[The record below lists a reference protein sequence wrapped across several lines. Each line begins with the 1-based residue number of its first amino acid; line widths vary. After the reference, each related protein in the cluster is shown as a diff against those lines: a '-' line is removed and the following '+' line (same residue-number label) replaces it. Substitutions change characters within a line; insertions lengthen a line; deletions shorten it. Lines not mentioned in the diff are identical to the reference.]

1 MVWLAVLGVGGE
13 VMLENTHK
21 HVSIEEE
28 KGCTHQSRIA
38 SLYKTG
44 CSQKALK
51 IRFLGFKVLYF
62 PLTSFQG
69 CAYMSP

>member
-1 MVWLAVLGVGGE
+1 MVLGVGGE
-13 VMLENTHK
+13 VILENTRE
-21 HVSIEEE
+21 HVSIGEE
-28 KGCTHQSRIA
+28 KGCIHQSRTA
-38 SLYKTG
+38 SFYKTG

>member
-13 VMLENTHK
+13 VMLENTHE
-21 HVSIEEE
+21 HVSIGEE
-28 KGCTHQSRIA
+28 KGCTRQSRTA

-69 CAYMSP
+69 CAYISP

>member
-1 MVWLAVLGVGGE
+1 MVWLVVLGMGGE
-13 VMLENTHK
+13 VILENTHE
-21 HVSIEEE
+21 HVSIGEG
-28 KGCTHQSRIA
+28 KGCIHQSRTA
-38 SLYKTG
+38 SFYKTG